1 MSDHPTQ
8 RLLRSDSRTT
18 KVATHESLALPA
30 SGAKALLRTLR
41 ADEKVLALY
50 HQGLGHA
57 ALTGSALV
65 LLGPGPAPRVTRV
78 PRPLAI
84 LRPAHGARRLVDVSV
99 EGRSIGLWGSRLD
112 ASGQLLVQAGE
123 PVPDPLAEDSRTA
136 QVAAGESIALS
147 DAHKKA
153 LLEALE
159 RGEVVRALYRDG
171 WGHAA
176 LTGNGLVLLRNPWA
190 PKATRVPRPLRIL
203 RPTYGLFDAVDLVV
217 DGKPHKLNGSKL
229 DPRGELLQATGEL
242 LPPESPVRPGRGT
255 WIATWIR
262 RHPVLMSTCV
272 ALMFFGGTASDTS
285 GGEASAQVR
294 ADRTLTVPD
303 FTGASLSSAVS
314 KADAQAW
321 RTVSA
326 MDASSAFRPLAPTAQ
341 GWRVCFQL
349 PGHQETVRP
358 SARMLTLYAVP
369 DREECPTRLLGPR
382 RVLMPDLVGERFDDA
397 SRALDALGLDHV
409 TPFHAHTGR
418 RLEDTS
424 RDLAG
429 WQVCR
434 QQPEPDAEVDDYSQV
449 DLWLIAADEPCTQPS
464 PKPKPK
470 PKPKPAPKPQPSY
483 GTSSGGSTGGS
494 GTSGS
499 STGGSSSG
507 SSGGTTGGTSSGGSG
522 TSGGSTGSG
531 SSTGGAAGVQFGQYC
546 SPVGST
552 ATTAD
557 GRPAKCFMGKDG
569 QPRWGYN
576 SG

>member
-1 MSDHPTQ
+1 M
-8 RLLRSDSRTT
+8 TT
-18 KVATHESLALPA
+18 KETGKSSQALRFARGGKWRTAGRVTSSRPVRGLPGSRHRSAERETPPSGRRSTAVNIPTCPTIPLGASCGTTPAPRRWQTHESLALPA

-84 LRPAHGARRLVDVSV
+84 LRPAHGARRIVDVSV
-99 EGRSIGLWGSRLD
+99 EGRSIGLWGSQLD

-123 PVPDPLAEDSRTA
+123 PVPDPLAEDARTA
-136 QVAAGESIALS
+136 QVAAGESISLS

-203 RPTYGLFDAVDLVV
+203 RPTYGLFDAVDLLV

-229 DPRGELLQATGEL
+229 DPRGELLQAMGEL

-255 WIATWIR
+255 RIATWIR
-262 RHPVLMSTCV
+262 RHPVLMSAGV

-285 GGEASAQVR
+285 GDEASAQVR

-303 FTGASLSSAVS
+303 FTGASLGSAVS
-314 KADAQAW
+314 KAEAQAW

-326 MDASSAFRPLAPTAQ
+326 MDASSAFRPLDPTAR

-349 PGHQETVRP
+349 PGHEETVRP
-358 SARMLTLYAVP
+358 S
-369 DREECPTRLLGPR
+369 
-382 RVLMPDLVGERFDDA
+382 
-397 SRALDALGLDHV
+397 
-409 TPFHAHTGR
+409 
-418 RLEDTS
+418 
-424 RDLAG
+424 
-429 WQVCR
+429 
-434 QQPEPDAEVDDYSQV
+434 
-449 DLWLIAADEPCTQPS
+449 
-464 PKPKPK
+464 
-470 PKPKPAPKPQPSY
+470 PA
-483 GTSSGGSTGGS
+483 
-494 GTSGS
+494 
-499 STGGSSSG
+499 
-507 SSGGTTGGTSSGGSG
+507 
-522 TSGGSTGSG
+522 
-531 SSTGGAAGVQFGQYC
+531 C
-546 SPVGST
+546 
-552 ATTAD
+552 
-557 GRPAKCFMGKDG
+557 
-569 QPRWGYN
+569 
-576 SG
+576 